1 MQRRTIDDWALLALG
16 LVALIATVM
25 GTLAVITRYF
35 FSLPISFSDEV
46 VTYLVVWS
54 LLIAVGVAE
63 RENVHI
69 RATVVTERLGPRT
82 QLWLSRGDLI
92 LAIAFA
98 AVMIWYGGLVTWQRY
113 VLHEVSPTILQFP
126 QWVARICVPLGF
138 LLVAYA
144 AVRHLKRPTA
154 AKTEAV

>member
-1 MQRRTIDDWALLALG
+1 MQRRTIDDWAMLALG

-25 GTLAVITRYF
+25 GTLAVISRYF
-35 FSLPISFSDEV
+35 FSLPISFSDEIV
-46 VTYLVVWS
+46 SYLVVWS
-54 LLIAVGVAE
+54 MLIAVGVAE

-69 RATVVTERLGPRT
+69 RATVITERLGPRT
-82 QLWLSRGDLI
+82 QLWLSRVDLI

-98 AVMIWYGGLVTWQRY
+98 SVMIWCGGLITWQRY
-113 VLHEVSPTILQFP
+113 ALHEVSPTILQFP

-144 AVRHLKRPTA
+144 AVRRLKRPTA